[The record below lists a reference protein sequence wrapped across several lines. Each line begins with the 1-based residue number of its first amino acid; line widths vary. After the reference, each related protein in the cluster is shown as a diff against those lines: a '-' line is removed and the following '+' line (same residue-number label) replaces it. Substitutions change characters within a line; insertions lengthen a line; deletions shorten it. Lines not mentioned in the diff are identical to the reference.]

1 MNNRFSENLKNI
13 RKENHLSQEQLA
25 DELGVSRQ
33 AISKWESSTAYP
45 EMDKIIMLCDKFNVN
60 IDDLLH
66 RDIKEVKGEEESK
79 RKVNDI
85 VNDFL
90 KFITNSVNLF
100 CNMSFKSKVKCI
112 IEQLI
117 IVFVLVIAS
126 HIIINVFT
134 SFIFNIFSFIPNRA
148 NYFINNILES
158 VLSILFFIA
167 SVVIVANIFKTRYL
181 DYYVKAKEEIKEENN
196 NSNKKI
202 ELKKEEKIIIRDP
215 KHSEHKLVNAFLKCI
230 ILVIKFFLIC
240 FALSIVATIIGLFAA
255 LVTSFLLYNTGA
267 FFIGLLL
274 SILSSSVIAIIILLL
289 IINFVF
295 NRKNN
300 KKSII
305 WSFIVSLVVFGI
317 GCGLLFIGTLN
328 FDISEENPDMLKTE
342 TIEYEMKDNLIIQPQ
357 LSKVEY
363 VVEDI
368 ETVKLDYSFNKYCEI
383 ESYTNDEGNIIH
395 GYVDCKNSLK
405 LIREQVKYINKNKKI
420 PVSYDIEKITIHASQ
435 ENIDKLKNNLENY
448 YQDRYRE

>member
-1 MNNRFSENLKNI
+1 MNNQFSENLKNI

-33 AISKWESSTAYP
+33 AISKWESSAAYP

-148 NYFINNILES
+148 NYFINMCSLG
-158 VLSILFFIA
+158 VRLC
-167 SVVIVANIFKTRYL
+167 
-181 DYYVKAKEEIKEENN
+181 
-196 NSNKKI
+196 KI
-202 ELKKEEKIIIRDP
+202 
-215 KHSEHKLVNAFLKCI
+215 
-230 ILVIKFFLIC
+230 
-240 FALSIVATIIGLFAA
+240 
-255 LVTSFLLYNTGA
+255 
-267 FFIGLLL
+267 
-274 SILSSSVIAIIILLL
+274 
-289 IINFVF
+289 
-295 NRKNN
+295 
-300 KKSII
+300 
-305 WSFIVSLVVFGI
+305 
-317 GCGLLFIGTLN
+317 
-328 FDISEENPDMLKTE
+328 
-342 TIEYEMKDNLIIQPQ
+342 
-357 LSKVEY
+357 
-363 VVEDI
+363 
-368 ETVKLDYSFNKYCEI
+368 
-383 ESYTNDEGNIIH
+383 
-395 GYVDCKNSLK
+395 
-405 LIREQVKYINKNKKI
+405 
-420 PVSYDIEKITIHASQ
+420 
-435 ENIDKLKNNLENY
+435 
-448 YQDRYRE
+448 